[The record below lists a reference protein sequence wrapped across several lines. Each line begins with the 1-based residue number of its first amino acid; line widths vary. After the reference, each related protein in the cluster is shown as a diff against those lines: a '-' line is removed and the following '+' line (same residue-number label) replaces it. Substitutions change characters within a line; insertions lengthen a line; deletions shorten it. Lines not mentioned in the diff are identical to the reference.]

1 MPGAPNKPPDIE
13 APPAPASPPSGDK
26 RQHAFRRLAPDR
38 LVLRLPIWRGA
49 PNADLVKP
57 LERAAAT
64 LAAGEFPDAEK
75 ALDQFSVRLAE
86 PRWPTIPE
94 PWVRL
99 RVPIPAPQPPHWDPD
114 FKLAPGDRE
123 AKKNREWAQTQL
135 RLAKGTLELAPS
147 LNVDLTDVQSC
158 VAEAQTI
165 FDRDGAT
172 PDFWAPLDRLWEAVE
187 SRVPLPSPAAAR
199 AAPPAKLPPGIEP
212 EEA

>member
-1 MPGAPNKPPDIE
+1 LPGAPNKPPDLE
-13 APPAPASPPSGDK
+13 SPPVPASPPPGDK
-26 RQHAFRRLAPDR
+26 MQHAVRRLAPDR

-49 PNADLVKP
+49 PNIDLLKP
-57 LERAAAT
+57 LERVAVT

-114 FKLAPGDRE
+114 FKLTPADRE
-123 AKKNREWAQTQL
+123 AKKNREWAHTQL
-135 RLAKGTLELAPS
+135 LLAKGALDLAPS
-147 LNVDLTDVQSC
+147 LNVDLSDVQSS
-158 VAEAQTI
+158 VAEAQTV

-172 PDFWAPLDRLWEAVE
+172 AEFWAPLDRLWDAVQ
-187 SRVPLPSPAAAR
+187 SRVPLPSPGAAR
-199 AAPPAKLPPGIEP
+199 TAPPTKLPPGIEP

>member
-1 MPGAPNKPPDIE
+1 VPGAPNKPPEID
-13 APPAPASPPSGDK
+13 APPAAVAPPAGDK
-26 RQHAFRRLAPDR
+26 RQHAVRRLAPAR

-49 PNADLVKP
+49 PNADLIRP
-57 LERAAAT
+57 LERVAST

-114 FKLAPGDRE
+114 FKLSPTDRE

-135 RLAKGTLELAPS
+135 LLAKGALELAPS
-147 LNVDLTDVQSC
+147 LNVDLSDVHSVVTD
-158 VAEAQTI
+158 AQAI
-165 FDRDGAT
+165 FDREGAS
-172 PDFWAPLDRLWEAVE
+172 PEFWTTLDRLWEAVE
-187 SRVPLPSPAAAR
+187 GRVPLPSPAAAR

>member
-1 MPGAPNKPPDIE
+1 MPGAPNKPPDME
-13 APPAPASPPSGDK
+13 APPTPASPPPGDK
-26 RQHAFRRLAPDR
+26 MQHAIRRLAPDR

-49 PNADLVKP
+49 PNPDLVKP
-57 LERAAAT
+57 LERVAAT

-94 PWVRL
+94 PWIRL

-114 FKLAPGDRE
+114 FKLTPADRE
-123 AKKNREWAQTQL
+123 AKKNREWAHTQL
-135 RLAKGTLELAPS
+135 LLAKGALDLAPS
-147 LNVDLTDVQSC
+147 LNIDLSDVQST
-158 VAEAQTI
+158 VAEAQEI
-165 FDRDGAT
+165 FNRDGAT
-172 PDFWAPLDRLWEAVE
+172 AEFWAPLDRLWDAVQ
-187 SRVPLPSPAAAR
+187 SRVPLPSPAPPR

>member
-1 MPGAPNKPPDIE
+1 LPGAPNKPPTPDAAPVPE
-13 APPAPASPPSGDK
+13 SPPAGDK
-26 RQHAFRRLAPDR
+26 RQHAIRRLAPAR

-49 PNADLVKP
+49 PNADLVRP
-57 LERAAAT
+57 LERVAASLT
-64 LAAGEFPDAEK
+64 AGEFPDAEK

-114 FKLAPGDRE
+114 FQLAPADRE
-123 AKKNREWAQTQL
+123 TKKNREWAHTQL
-135 RLAKGTLELAPS
+135 LLAKGAIDLAPS
-147 LNVDLTDVQSC
+147 LSLDLADVQPT
-158 VAEAQTI
+158 VAEAQAV
-165 FDRDGAT
+165 FDRDGPTAE
-172 PDFWAPLDRLWEAVE
+172 FWAPLDRLWDAVE
-187 SRVPLPSPAAAR
+187 RRVPLPTPAPSR

>member
-13 APPAPASPPSGDK
+13 APPAPASPPPGDK
-26 RQHAFRRLAPDR
+26 QQQAFRRLAPDR

-49 PNADLVKP
+49 PNADLLKP
-57 LERAAAT
+57 LERAVAT
-64 LAAGEFPDAEK
+64 LAAGEFADAEK

-135 RLAKGTLELAPS
+135 RLAKGAIEFAPS

-172 PDFWAPLDRLWEAVE
+172 PEFWAPLDRLWEAVQ
-187 SRVPLPSPAAAR
+187 SRVSLPSPAAAR
-199 AAPPAKLPPGIEP
+199 VAPPAKLPPGIEP